1 MPELLPNL
9 DGFLWDDVLDSLYA
23 QAHEFWDADKL
34 EVADAI
40 AELADALAAHPPIAR
55 LRGEA

>member
-23 QAHEFWDADKL
+23 QAHKFWEADKP

-55 LRGEA
+55 LRSEA